1 MDKEQILY
9 EDKDMIVCYKPARL
23 ATQTARIG
31 QPDMVSEVAN
41 YLAVSGHM
49 RTPPYV
55 GILHRLDQPVEG
67 VLVFAKNQEAAK
79 ILSGQIS
86 RNQTEKYYYA
96 VVFDGRKEIDAAQ
109 EGTLTDYLYKDG
121 KSNLSTVVSRE
132 REGAKRAELH
142 YAIQKRMS
150 LEGIPLALVRIRLI
164 TGRHHQIRAQMSH
177 AGMGLLGDYKYAG
190 EQVKE
195 ISTRLQQKQVALCAY
210 KIGLK
215 HPATNE
221 WVWFQ
226 KMPQGQ
232 IFQKFFP

>member
-9 EDKDMIVCYKPARL
+9 EDKDMIVCYKPALL

-31 QPDMVSEVAN
+31 QSDMVSEVAN
-41 YLAVSGHM
+41 YLAASGHM

-67 VLVFAKNQEAAK
+67 VLVFAKNQKAVQ
-79 ILSGQIS
+79 ILSSQIAK
-86 RNQTEKYYYA
+86 NQTEKYYYA
-96 VVFDGRKEIDAAQ
+96 VVVDARKEIDAAQ

-121 KSNLSTVVSRE
+121 KSNLSTIVSQDQ
-132 REGAKRAELH
+132 EGAKRADLH

-150 LEGIPLALVRIRLI
+150 VDGFPLALVKIRLL

-177 AGMGLLGDYKYAG
+177 AGMGLLGDYKYADG
-190 EQVKE
+190 QGKE
-195 ISTRLQQKQVALCAY
+195 ISKRLQQKQIALCAY

-221 WVWFQ
+221 WMWFQ